1 VRCSKVAKKKTKKK
15 TAARTKTVSR
25 KRETEDN
32 VTKFI
37 MHEEEEVGKMLALA
51 TRELDDFLAHNAELK
66 KLKAE
71 VREKPLAYTALA
83 LTMGIAIGTLIKGGR
98 D

>member
-1 VRCSKVAKKKTKKK
+1 MAKKKSKKK
-15 TAARTKTVSR
+15 TTTRPKTVTR
-25 KRETEDN
+25 KRETEDD

-37 MHEEEEVGKMLALA
+37 MHEEEEVGKMLAVA
-51 TRELDDFLAHNAELK
+51 TRELDDFLAHNTELK

>member
-1 VRCSKVAKKKTKKK
+1 MVKKKSKKKTTRSK
-15 TAARTKTVSR
+15 TLVR

-37 MHEEEEVGKMLALA
+37 MHEEEEIGKMLAVA
-51 TRELDDFLAHNAELK
+51 TRELEDFLAHNDELK

-83 LTMGIAIGTLIKGGR
+83 LTLGIAIGTLIKGGR